1 MAKHYGRNKRRK
13 DREELAYLRRVAE
26 VARVRAAEATK
37 RFRELEFRV
46 EQWDR
51 DIQRL
56 LGDYSM
62 FRMGTQ
68 RELIDRHAQR
78 RQMAIPDHGARF
90 VSMELPDTA
99 APLAH
104 RMNVSIITLSE
115 LCTSVKEDGALLARL
130 VRVIYDDGTQQRY
143 CLNTRLS
150 PDFSV
155 GLGEHEFSWISG
167 DIANQFIASYN
178 RDRNKPR
185 EISNGNT

>member
-13 DREELAYLRRVAE
+13 DRDEIAYLRRVAE
-26 VARVRAAEATK
+26 VSSARAAEATK

-68 RELIDRHAQR
+68 RELIARHAQR
-78 RQMAIPDHGARF
+78 RRMAIPNHAARF
-90 VSMELPDTA
+90 APLELPDTA

-104 RMNVSIITLSE
+104 RMNVNIITLSE
-115 LCTSVKEDGALLARL
+115 LCTSVKEDGALLAHL
-130 VRVIYDDGTQQRY
+130 VRVIYDDGATKRY

-150 PDFSV
+150 SDFSV
-155 GLGEHEFSWISG
+155 GLGEHEFNWISG
-167 DIANQFIASYN
+167 DIANQFVASYN

-185 EISNGNT
+185 ET